1 MKIMFARNI
10 AFRPCGREGCMNCFF
25 CHQEWDPERGGL
37 ICPHCKQQNLLPPE
51 ERKAICLR
59 ALACERNRRQEEA
72 FRLYTLLAASHDPDG
87 GEGYGRCFEYGIGTG
102 RDLSRAATAYFLA
115 AEDGSDHAAYRL
127 ARLLLN
133 KPALQSG
140 NGTPLFWACAAAAF
154 CVDEASY
161 LLYRF
166 GRRLGIQ
173 DEERFYRLRE
183 AALAGNRSA
192 LRRLG
197 HAYRFGLYTEKN
209 AARALYC
216 YRKLPR
222 TGLLFRWLHRELTP
236 ERPELLPL
244 PDYADFLLS
253 LGEEAGKIG
262 APAVGL
268 RLFLLAA
275 EEGSAEAAYRAAV
288 CYRDGNGIGRDLD
301 EAVRLF
307 ELAGSRGSAEA
318 ELMLGR
324 LYEGELN
331 DRTSAA
337 LHYEKAAESGRP
349 EYAYIVGD
357 FYLSDAQEDGVRCA
371 VPWLR
376 RAAEGGVLDARR
388 RLSEIEGSLSDIY
401 NRALDAQLAGD
412 MRRAYELYKS
422 AAALGHPGALC
433 NLGYCLQRGLGCT
446 GDAASAAAA
455 YREAAAAGNI
465 PARLNLG
472 LCYLRGEGIRRDFR
486 LARQYLSDLPDPYA
500 KEAEAALAGME
511 ERRKAK
517 RAARLYTAAAA
528 AFFRGDV
535 GEALRLRVRAAEGGD
550 ARAAYVIGCH
560 FEFGDGVAMDR
571 EKADR
576 FYDGAASAGY
586 GGSHARL
593 KSGYLRVRRRL
604 LP

>member
-1 MKIMFARNI
+1 
-10 AFRPCGREGCMNCFF
+10 MNCFF

-37 ICPHCKQQNLLPPE
+37 ICPHCKQRNVLPPE
-51 ERKAICLR
+51 ERRAICLR
-59 ALACERNRRQEEA
+59 ALACERNRRQDEA
-72 FRLYTLLAASHDPDG
+72 FRLYTLLAGSHDPDG
-87 GEGYGRCFEYGIGTG
+87 GEGYGRCFEYGVGTG
-102 RDLSRAATAYFLA
+102 KDLARAAAAYFLA

-127 ARLLLN
+127 ARLLWN
-133 KPALQSG
+133 RPSLQNG

-161 LLYRF
+161 LLYRY
-166 GRRLGIQ
+166 GRRLGLS

-183 AALAGNRSA
+183 AALAGNRAA
-192 LRRLG
+192 LVRLG

-222 TGLLFRWLHRELTP
+222 AGFLFRWLHRELTP
-236 ERPELLPL
+236 ERPELTP
-244 PDYADFLLS
+244 PPEYADFLLS
-253 LGEEAGKIG
+253 LGEEAGTIG

-288 CYRDGNGIGRDLD
+288 CYREGNGTERDLT

-307 ELAGSRGSAEA
+307 ELAGSNGSAEA

-324 LYEGELN
+324 LYEGELS
-331 DRTSAA
+331 DRAEAA
-337 LHYEKAAESGRP
+337 RHYERAAAGGRP

-357 FYLSDAQEDGVRCA
+357 FYLEDASGEGVRRA

-376 RAAEGGVLDARR
+376 RAAEGGVADARR
-388 RLSEIEGSLSDIY
+388 RLSEIEGSLSDMY
-401 NRALDAQLAGD
+401 NRALDAQQAGD

-433 NLGYCLQRGLGCT
+433 NLGTCLQRGLGCA
-446 GDAASAAAA
+446 GNPAAAAAA
-455 YREAAAAGNI
+455 YREAAAAGSI

-486 LARQYLSDLPDPYA
+486 LARVYLSDLPSPYTG
-500 KEAEAALAGME
+500 EAQAALRQME
-511 ERRKAK
+511 EGRNRK
-517 RAARLYTAAAA
+517 RAAHLYAAAAA

-535 GEALRLRVRAAEGGD
+535 GEALRLRVKAAESGD

-560 FEFGDGVAMDR
+560 FEFGDGVEMNR

-604 LP
+604 TNL